1 MRVAGITVLAALFA
15 LACRRWR
22 RGYRDEAAERAHE
35 ARRFARHTELYIVD
49 ASRWIDGT
57 LHGGTLN
64 LSADP
69 FYDDDGDGSGGTAA

>member
-1 MRVAGITVLAALFA
+1 MRVAGVTVLAALFA

-49 ASRWIDGT
+49 ASRWV
-57 LHGGTLN
+57 GG
-64 LSADP
+64 ADP